1 MKIVLMVLAAL
12 FLLLL
17 CPVRLHLHWK
27 NELSATA
34 KWLFLSFRLLP
45 RPEQK
50 KDKPDQEPQAAKEAA
65 SATPKADQ
73 PSPVDTL
80 TQYADLL
87 PDLLGNLKSFVVYIL
102 RHTRVKKLRLDMLV
116 AKEDAAETAISFG
129 RANQAVYTALGL
141 LQNLLRFGCKP
152 EINIG
157 FDYLG
162 QTEEAEVW
170 LTASL
175 APLFAL
181 LGAIGFAAG
190 LLWSLITREKTQK
203 TA

>member
-1 MKIVLMVLAAL
+1 MKIVLMVFAAL

-17 CPVRLHLHWK
+17 CPVRLELHWK
-27 NELSATA
+27 EELSATA
-34 KWLFLSFRLLP
+34 RWLFLRFPLLP
-45 RPEQK
+45 RSKQK
-50 KDKPDQEPQAAKEAA
+50 KERPEKAPVPAKQTQPTTK
-65 SATPKADQ
+65 SAQ

-80 TQYADLL
+80 TQYAELL
-87 PDLLGNLKSFVVYIL
+87 PDVLSRLKSFVVYLL

-116 AKEDAAETAISFG
+116 AKEDAAETAIAFG

-141 LQNLLRFGCKP
+141 LQNMLRFGCKP
-152 EINIG
+152 RINIA

-162 QTEEAEVW
+162 QKESAEFW

-181 LGAIGFAAG
+181 LGVLGCAAG
-190 LLWSLITREKTQK
+190 LLWALVTRKKQEEP
-203 TA
+203 A

>member
-17 CPVRLHLHWK
+17 CPVRLQLHWK
-27 NELSATA
+27 EELSATA
-34 KWLFLSFRLLP
+34 RWLFLRFPLLP
-45 RPEQK
+45 RSKPKKEQSEK
-50 KDKPDQEPQAAKEAA
+50 TSAPQKQAQPAEKAA
-65 SATPKADQ
+65 Q
-73 PSPVDTL
+73 PGPVDTL

-87 PDLLGNLKSFVVYIL
+87 PEVLGRLKGFVVFIL

-116 AKEDAAETAISFG
+116 AKEDAAETAIAFG

-162 QTEEAEVW
+162 KEESAEVW

-181 LGAIGFAAG
+181 LGAGGFAAG
-190 LLWSLITREKTQK
+190 LLWALVTRKKTQK

>member
-1 MKIVLMVLAAL
+1 MKIVLMVFAAL

-17 CPVRLHLHWK
+17 CPVRLQLHWRE
-27 NELSATA
+27 ELSATVR
-34 KWLFLSFRLLP
+34 WLFLRFPLLP
-45 RPEQK
+45 RPEEKNKQPQK
-50 KDKPDQEPQAAKEAA
+50 ASTPAKQAQPAAK
-65 SATPKADQ
+65 STQ
-73 PSPVDTL
+73 PGPVDTL

-87 PDLLGNLKSFVVYIL
+87 PDVLGKLKGFVVYIL
-102 RHTRVKKLRLDMLV
+102 RHTRVKQLRLDMLV
-116 AKEDAAETAISFG
+116 AKEDAAETAIAFG

-162 QTEEAEVW
+162 KEEAAEVW

-181 LGAIGFAAG
+181 LGAGGFAAG
-190 LLWSLITREKTQK
+190 LLWALVAREKTQK